1 MFLFFFFL
9 FFGKENNN
17 SVMNS
22 ALKPIFTMNIYKKDA
37 LSTRQLDRIQQTD
50 SVASIHDNNIS

>member
-1 MFLFFFFL
+1 
-9 FFGKENNN
+9 
-17 SVMNS
+17 MNS

-50 SVASIHDNNIS
+50 SVASIYNNNIS

>member
-17 SVMNS
+17 SVI
-22 ALKPIFTMNIYKKDA
+22 KPIFTMNIYKKDA

-50 SVASIHDNNIS
+50 SVASIHNNNIS